1 MLKRPLEDYL
11 DYERNYPGFIEMVIR
26 YENAVL
32 PLCAQCGSAD
42 TAKVGGGIVS
52 RAIHLASATT
62 KFKLRP
68 NAPGS
73 FFCNTC
79 EAYFSEEDCARP
91 IWWDEVTGSNE
102 NGES

>member
-11 DYERNYPGFIEMVIR
+11 GYEQDYPGFIEMVIR

-32 PLCAQCGSAD
+32 PVCAECGSAD
-42 TAKVGGGIVS
+42 TAKVGGGTVS

-68 NAPGS
+68 NAPGRY
-73 FFCNTC
+73 FCNTC
-79 EAYFSEEDCARP
+79 EAYFSPEDCARP
-91 IWWDEVTGSNE
+91 IWWDELTGADE
-102 NGES
+102 AD